1 MTDLWWRGNV
11 CHDVTNCHADVS
23 RSVAVMCSDQGVGVT
38 QQRTDQYHQITTH
51 NWSQIA
57 NIFLAFSRHL
67 IIFALTLWKFGWSA
81 QKTNA
86 HRRLLWFMKIQWV
99 TFGSQLGM
107 EFLLLLSDLIIN
119 QLFDRGWIF
128 ITDGF
133 YLSSSK
139 MYFPAWGWVESIQ
152 VWLACLDLKP
162 KLKLSFQYFDISTI
176 LQTGDRGL

>member
-1 MTDLWWRGNV
+1 MTGE
-11 CHDVTNCHADVS
+11 CVS
-23 RSVAVMCSDQGVGVT
+23 RCHELSRWCVT
-38 QQRTDQYHQITTH
+38 QCCRHVLWSRSGRHTTKNGPISTDNH
-51 NWSQIA
+51 SQ
-57 NIFLAFSRHL
+57 LAPNCKHLSRVLKTSDHHL
-67 IIFALTLWKFGWSA
+67 CSHFENLVGLLK
-81 QKTNA
+81 KRM

>member
-1 MTDLWWRGNV
+1 M
-11 CHDVTNCHADVS
+11 CVTMSRIVTLMCHAVLPS
-23 RSVAVMCSDQGVGVT
+23 CVVIKEWAS

-152 VWLACLDLKP
+152 VRLACLDLKP